1 MRVLMF
7 YLVIYELRVQA
18 TPEEYDHV
26 EAVLHGIGAP
36 QIMELAWS
44 VQSELAADELQQYLV
59 TCTEPEDR
67 FLIAEVTANTAHA
80 NLKTA
85 LS

>member
-1 MRVLMF
+1 MF

-18 TPEEYDHV
+18 TPDEYDHV
-26 EAVLHGIGAP
+26 EAVLHGIGAT
-36 QIMELAWS
+36 QIMESAWS